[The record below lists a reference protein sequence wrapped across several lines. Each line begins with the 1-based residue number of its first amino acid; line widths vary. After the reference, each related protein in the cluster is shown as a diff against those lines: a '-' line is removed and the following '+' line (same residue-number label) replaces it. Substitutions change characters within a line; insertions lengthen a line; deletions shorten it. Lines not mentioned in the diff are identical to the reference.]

1 MRFLTYPILLAATM
15 TLPISVQAET
25 ALPVPAGYAVIEG
38 TNNSFYLKTDS
49 IRSNT
54 TGGGRITTAAILS
67 FAKIDGDKDIYAL
80 GDFLAKC
87 DEKELMRTKVL
98 YVSADEKLL
107 GRDDK
112 AIVVQ
117 VAEGS
122 SDAAIHARLC
132 SDWDQ
137 YD

>member
-1 MRFLTYPILLAATM
+1 MNMKRIAILIAALS
-15 TLPISVQAET
+15 LPVTVQAET
-25 ALPVPAGYAVIEG
+25 PLPIPAGYEVIEG
-38 TNNSFYLKTDS
+38 TDSSFFLKTES

-54 TGGGRITTAAILS
+54 AGGNRITTAAILS
-67 FAKIDGDKDIYAL
+67 FAKVDGGTDIYAL
-80 GDFLAKC
+80 GDFMAKC
-87 DEKELMRTKVL
+87 DEKELMRSKVL

-107 GRDDK
+107 GRDEK
-112 AIVVQ
+112 AVVVQ

-122 SDAAIHARLC
+122 SDAAIHIRLC